1 MPKVMAVDNMGKSH
15 DEPIGTLPGT
25 FLWGELAS
33 ECLGAGYLRSS
44 RKVTAA
50 IKKTLGRCD
59 LG

>member
-1 MPKVMAVDNMGKSH
+1 MAVDNMGKSH

-44 RKVTAA
+44 RKVTGTVN
-50 IKKTLGRCD
+50 KTAV
-59 LG
+59 